1 MQTCLHT
8 ILSCLIR
15 ALQRDAV
22 LVWLNTTSKLLAEDL
37 WSTTLK
43 PSKQVF
49 STREKRSKQCMK
61 MHVCQD
67 LRRLLFFS
75 HLDTK

>member
-49 STREKRSKQCMK
+49 STREKRSKHMYEDAC
-61 MHVCQD
+61 
-67 LRRLLFFS
+67 LS
-75 HLDTK
+75 GSP